1 MKRSLVLVILD
12 GWGIG
17 LRHTSNPIYVVQPPH
32 INAIRHTYLAG
43 SLQASGIAVGL
54 PWGEV
59 GNSEV
64 GHLTIGAGKVIY
76 QHYPRITL
84 AIERGLF
91 AKNAIL
97 TQAFDGATAQK
108 KTVHLIGLL
117 SRGNVHAS
125 FDHIEA
131 LLCMARERS
140 AENIALHLFTDGKD
154 GPPQSFLELL
164 ERLKTMMKTYDGGR
178 IASISGRYYA
188 MDRDNRWDRTEKAY
202 RAMTGEASLVG
213 SERCDEYVEG
223 QYAQMLSD
231 EFIEPVTVTPELAVK
246 DGDTLIF
253 FNFREDSIRQIAES
267 FASKNFSRFPRTTI
281 DPETLTIVTFTHYA
295 DSIPARV
302 AFPSETITAPLGK
315 VLSDKGKIQL
325 RVAETKKYAHVTYFF
340 NGLEESPFKNE
351 HRVLVNSKNVARDD
365 DAPEMMA
372 HEITTRVVNAVENG
386 GFDVIIANY
395 ANADM
400 IAHTGNYEAAKT
412 AVTVIDEE
420 IGALT
425 ESILSNNAILMI
437 TADHGNVERMFNPGT
452 GMPETQH
459 DPSPVPLYL
468 IGKEF
473 ERAKDD
479 RTVEEIE
486 RGTIGILSDVA
497 PTILELMDLQKPIE
511 MTGRSLLSSLR

>member
-1 MKRSLVLVILD
+1 MKRPLVLVILD

-17 LRHTSNPIYVVQPPH
+17 KRHTSNPVYVVQPPH
-32 INAIRHTYLAG
+32 INTIKHTYLSG

-91 AKNAIL
+91 AKNTVL
-97 TQAFDGATAQK
+97 TQAFDNVNINK

-117 SRGNVHAS
+117 SQGNVHAS

-131 LLCMARERS
+131 LLCMAHERKT
-140 AENIALHLFTDGKD
+140 ENVALHLFTDGKD
-154 GPPQSFLELL
+154 GPPQSFLDLL
-164 ERLKTMMKTYDGGR
+164 EKLRIMMKTYEVGR
-178 IASISGRYYA
+178 IASLSGRYYA

-202 RAMTGEASLVG
+202 RAMTGVASLIG
-213 SERCDEYVEG
+213 SERCDEYAVG
-223 QYAQMLSD
+223 QYAKGLSD

-246 DGDTLIF
+246 NGDALIF

-267 FASKNFSRFPRTTI
+267 FASKDFSRFPRSI

-295 DSIPARV
+295 DSIQAQV

-315 VLSDKGKIQL
+315 VLADNNMSQL

-340 NGLEESPFKNE
+340 NGLQEAPFQNE
-351 HRVLVNSKNVARDD
+351 HRVLIPSKNVARDD

-372 HEITTRVVNAVENG
+372 HEITTRIVSAIENG

-400 IAHTGNYEAAKT
+400 IAHTGNYEAAKA

-425 ESILSNNAILMI
+425 ESILANNAVLMI
-437 TADHGNVERMFNPGT
+437 TADHGNVERMFNPAT

-459 DPSPVPLYL
+459 DPSPVPFYL

-473 ERAKDD
+473 KREKYDGV
-479 RTVEEIE
+479 VEEIE

-497 PTILELMDLQKPIE
+497 PTILALMDLPKPE
-511 MTGRSLLSSLR
+511 SMTGRSLLSSLR